1 VPWMGFRPSGLLA
14 GCYIGGPQKK
24 RREKIACAYYEWEF
38 LGFFGRQR
46 ALKTAFGLWWWG
58 GRGSGGGQM

>member
-14 GCYIGGPQKK
+14 GCYIGGPKK

-38 LGFFGRQR
+38 FGFLAPESVKDCLWAMVVGRE
-46 ALKTAFGLWWWG
+46 G
-58 GRGSGGGQM
+58 